1 MIDIDKIAIDAIE
14 ERIGLPISQINLVHE
29 RMLVASAVMATVKA
43 LSVLQREY
51 EEKLRWIPI
60 EEKLPEITG
69 WDKAPYIVK
78 TKKEYLIAGYTDGW
92 FHHIGGLCLKKGAV
106 THYRSFL

>member
-60 EEKLPEITG
+60 DEKDAPTEIVQMKLQNGEIRFGYFT
-69 WDKAPYIVK
+69 DKIK
-78 TKKEYLIAGYTDGW
+78 TTSSINKFIK
-92 FHHIGGLCLKKGAV
+92 V
-106 THYRSFL
+106 THYRTLSFYNAK

>member
-1 MIDIDKIAIDAIE
+1 MDYKIAARSHE
-14 ERIGLPISQINLVHE
+14 FNRKKGSISSLINE
-29 RMLVASAVMATVKA
+29 STINSFEAGYEYCQK
-43 LSVLQREY
+43 EY

-60 EEKLPEITG
+60 EEKIPEITG
-69 WDKAPYIVK
+69 WDYAPYIVK